1 MQPTE
6 TAKTKSA
13 AQVDEDGVSEEDVQ
27 AAMSAAIEEK
37 KKEKFNKMIERGSKI
52 AAQQQEQALDQLVT
66 SSISTQ

>member
-13 AQVDEDGVSEEDVQ
+13 AQVDEDGVSEEDIQ

-52 AAQQQEQALDQLVT
+52 TAQQQEQALDQLVT
-66 SSISTQ
+66 TSISTQ

>member
-13 AQVDEDGVSEEDVQ
+13 AQVDEDGVSEEDIQ

-66 SSISTQ
+66 TSISTQ

>member
-66 SSISTQ
+66 TSISTQ